1 MASLWKQVE
10 SILPSQYWSS
20 TKNFARRYL
29 DAHGTVFAYGVQLRN
44 EKRYSVPRDG
54 VRDILERDVLSCAMG
69 LLRDSPHHTSEKADA
84 LDAAVRQ
91 LIEHDMEEFMLTAY
105 AGFESVGEGTH
116 TKRHRM
122 KQISDA
128 FIKELTDVEEMIRRR
143 EPHSNP

>member
-1 MASLWKQVE
+1 
-10 SILPSQYWSS
+10 
-20 TKNFARRYL
+20 
-29 DAHGTVFAYGVQLRN
+29 
-44 EKRYSVPRDG
+44 
-54 VRDILERDVLSCAMG
+54 
-69 LLRDSPHHTSEKADA
+69 
-84 LDAAVRQ
+84 
-91 LIEHDMEEFMLTAY
+91 MEEFMLTAY